1 MIFNTTKQKVLWF
14 IGGFVSIFLTFL
26 IFAYLEEKDVTY
38 FRLFLG
44 ILGFFSFVFNVFFLG
59 MVFCDLVSFLVDRK
73 RNKMLNRYFDNVEYN
88 DLQKFYSKNFS
99 CVYGK
104 GSQWYKVYVV
114 KEDEDAFFT
123 ICGKG
128 IKYSNA
134 FSLIDNATKQ
144 IILEKFEK
152 ELFEAKE
159 FDKKRLEEER
169 QKEIEKYQRQCEVIK
184 KVASES

>member
-1 MIFNTTKQKVLWF
+1 MFFNTVKQKIL
-14 IGGFVSIFLTFL
+14 GLTSGFVSIPLTFL
-26 IFAYLEEKDVTY
+26 VFVSLEGMNVTPI
-38 FRLFLG
+38 RLILVA
-44 ILGFFSFVFNVFFLG
+44 LGFFSFIFNVFFLA
-59 MVFCDLVSFLVDRK
+59 MVFCDLINFLVVTK
-73 RNKMLNRYFDNVEYN
+73 RNKMLNRYFDNVKHS

-99 CVYGK
+99 CVYGED
-104 GSQWYKVYVV
+104 SQWYKVYVV
-114 KEDEDAFFT
+114 KEGTDAFFT

-159 FDKKRLEEER
+159 FDKKRFEEER
-169 QKEIEKYQRQCEVIK
+169 QKEIEKYQRQCEVIR
-184 KVASES
+184 KVASEN